1 MGRHRGFWQGGR
13 LSLHARYA
21 SCASSCVHS
30 SNPLSLEFLQ
40 IRRSPEESSKIITAA
55 TAAAAATLKSE
66 VDDDEDDGGGGG
78 DVDDRV

>member
-55 TAAAAATLKSE
+55 TAAATLKSE
-66 VDDDEDDGGGGG
+66 VDDDEDDGGG